1 MAKDFWRIESVDPV
15 ANMIVVQNLNGLVDR
30 LRAAGEAFTITTD
43 GAVAVEADETLI
55 RKCAWSISSAR
66 VYAYRPRNAN
76 RQPQCQWS
84 RYHVTEGRMV
94 QASVLR
100 AVMNGTSE
108 AKPDPKDRRFADPAW
123 KESFAY
129 RALAQSYLAWAG
141 LLNQFVDKAGMD
153 KRDAERARFAFA
165 PDLEE
170 VFVAA
175 F

>member
-100 AVMNGTSE
+100 AVMNGKVPSHHMDEYGQLPFNLLKT
-108 AKPDPKDRRFADPAW
+108 
-123 KESFAY
+123 ESLVWVFPYCDYYEDKIRTQRVGAY
-129 RALAQSYLAWAG
+129 QGVVCGS
-141 LLNQFVDKAGMD
+141 
-153 KRDAERARFAFA
+153 
-165 PDLEE
+165 
-170 VFVAA
+170 
-175 F
+175 